1 MLRMIVVMTIH
12 LLMILM
18 MRHNQVMIRVLQLI
32 VKMIIHLL
40 MTLMMSQSRPN
51 KIRDIL
57 KRSQLHNNQY
67 NGQLRSN
74 LPNNNLSNNNNPPT
88 NSNLPT
94 NNSLHTN
101 NNLLTSN
108 NQRDSNLSN
117 RSLNNSNLHKVM
129 RDALN
134 QRIAKQILKRRRRFR
149 RT

>member
-1 MLRMIVVMTIH
+1 MLCIQCTWCQQIETKKVVLILKMIVVMTIH

-40 MTLMMSQSRPN
+40 MTLMMSQSSPN

-74 LPNNNLSNNNNPPT
+74 LPNNNLSNKNNPPT

-108 NQRDSNLSN
+108 NQ
-117 RSLNNSNLHKVM
+117 
-129 RDALN
+129 
-134 QRIAKQILKRRRRFR
+134 
-149 RT
+149 